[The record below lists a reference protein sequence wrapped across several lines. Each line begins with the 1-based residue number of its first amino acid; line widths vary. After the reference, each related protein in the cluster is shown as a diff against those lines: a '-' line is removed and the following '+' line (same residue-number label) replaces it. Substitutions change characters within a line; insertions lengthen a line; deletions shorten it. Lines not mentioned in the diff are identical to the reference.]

1 MTLCIDI
8 GNTNIV
14 LGCYEGTSLCFYSRI
29 STDRS
34 RLADQYAVEF
44 LNILRLHDMNI
55 QKIDGA
61 IVGSVVPELTDAVCC
76 AVHTVVKIKPM
87 ILSESLRT
95 GLCIKIDSPSQL
107 GSDLIAAA
115 VAVKAKYP
123 LPAIIIDM
131 GTATTIS
138 VLAKNGDFLGGSIMP
153 GVRIATDALIA
164 RTSMLV
170 GISFEAPPSPI
181 GKNTVDSMKSGAVLG
196 TAAMLDGMCGL
207 IADELGSM
215 PFVVATGGLAE
226 VITPHCKTEIV
237 NDDLLLME
245 GLLQVFNINN
255 NQF

>member
-123 LPAIIIDM
+123 LPAII
-131 GTATTIS
+131 
-138 VLAKNGDFLGGSIMP
+138 
-153 GVRIATDALIA
+153 
-164 RTSMLV
+164 
-170 GISFEAPPSPI
+170 
-181 GKNTVDSMKSGAVLG
+181 
-196 TAAMLDGMCGL
+196 
-207 IADELGSM
+207 
-215 PFVVATGGLAE
+215 
-226 VITPHCKTEIV
+226 
-237 NDDLLLME
+237 
-245 GLLQVFNINN
+245 
-255 NQF
+255 